1 MAIPSGNDVSERHA
15 HPNGVQDSNLFWAI
29 RGGLRGAGSRGIM
42 HQCVAPV
49 MEWNMLGYQT
59 IPSVFIGVT
68 TLRPTATGASSLVIA
83 SDASQDL
90 PETLGVPRW
99 EVPEPDYRLRCHND
113 IHHRVCGAVWCVC
126 VANESNTMLGVP
138 QKFIWLDVEKA
149 SISRIDPPFN
159 EIRAL
164 FNKFMVLSNMIRDSE
179 YSTLTG
185 SPLP

>member
-1 MAIPSGNDVSERHA
+1 
-15 HPNGVQDSNLFWAI
+15 
-29 RGGLRGAGSRGIM
+29 M

-49 MEWNMLGYQT
+49 MKWNMLGYQT
-59 IPSVFIGVT
+59 IPSVSIGVT
-68 TLRPTATGASSLVIA
+68 ILRLTATGASSLVIA

-90 PETLGVPRW
+90 PETLGVTHW

-113 IHHRVCGAVWCVC
+113 IHRRVCGAVWCVC
-126 VANESNTMLGVP
+126 AANESNTMLTWCSTE
-138 QKFIWLDVEKA
+138 IYLARRRKA
-149 SISRIDPPFN
+149 PISQIYLPFN

-164 FNKFMVLSNMIRDSE
+164 FNKFMVLSNMMRDSE